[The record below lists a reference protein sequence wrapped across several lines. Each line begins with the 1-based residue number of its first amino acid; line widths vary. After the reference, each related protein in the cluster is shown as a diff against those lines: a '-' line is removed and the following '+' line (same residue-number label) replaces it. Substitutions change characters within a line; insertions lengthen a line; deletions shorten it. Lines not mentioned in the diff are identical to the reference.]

1 MPRPQLAA
9 KLRDEIAEIENSIQN
24 FEYARQRML
33 KRKEDAVASEPVQLD
48 RALELNQQSLDALY
62 RQLNSARDMLAR
74 TPGR

>member
-24 FEYARQRML
+24 FEFARERML
-33 KRKEDAVASEPVQLD
+33 KRKEDAVPSNGTQLD
-48 RALELNQQSLDALY
+48 RALELNQQSLDGLN
-62 RQLNSARDMLAR
+62 RQLHSAKDMLSR